1 MAIWAA
7 ISAIAGLI
15 AAFYMGMAYHR
26 SKVAKPC
33 VLDAQLERRD
43 DGDYL
48 VKLLIHP
55 GETPMLYRAIRVRG
69 GEISRAEASWPGGRC
84 VFTPVHGFSMELD
97 VEIAVPSDRLGGE
110 PVRHWLILRSR
121 QSSVIALLSRKSL
134 WASKIK
140 ATVSP
145 NMVQD

>member
-1 MAIWAA
+1 MVVWAA
-7 ISAIAGLI
+7 MGAIASLI
-15 AAFYMGMAYHR
+15 VAFYAGMAYHR

-84 VFTPVHGFSMELD
+84 VFTPVHGFSTELD
-97 VEIAVPSDRLGGE
+97 VEISVPSDRLREE
-110 PVRHWLILRSR
+110 PVREWLILRSR
-121 QSSVIALLSRKSL
+121 QSSVITLSSRKSL
-134 WASKIK
+134 WASKIR

-145 NMVQD
+145 SMAKK